1 MESVNRDWGG
11 MAFLESKFQGI
22 MSSLR
27 SDVQKTD
34 EKRRSP
40 RVGVGVRGTILVHS
54 TRKILNVYVRDLS
67 LGGVGITCEHAIES
81 GDHFSLLLTKPD
93 AKPTHVLYEVRHCR
107 MAMTGIFDIGAQQVP
122 AQTVHTCAKTQDAAS
137 QTPATAP
144 NSSAPAHV

>member
-1 MESVNRDWGG
+1 

-54 TRKILNVYVRDLS
+54 TRRILNVYVRDLS

-93 AKPTHVLYEVRHCR
+93 ARPTHVLYEVRHCR
-107 MAMTGIFDIGAQQVP
+107 MAMTGIFDIGAQQVSPQAAHAP
-122 AQTVHTCAKTQDAAS
+122 AKAQDAGSETPSPAS
-137 QTPATAP
+137 QSP
-144 NSSAPAHV
+144 APAHA